1 MRPLNSLSVRFD
13 GQNLKVI
20 DQQKLPHEEVWLEGS
35 EPQKMFEYIQTLQ
48 VRGAPMIGVAAA
60 LSLSCFAFRG
70 ASKDEFL
77 RAAIHLC
84 EARPT
89 AVNLRHA
96 TDQMIDAAN
105 ASYTAQNI
113 FSVAEDIFRKDEAL
127 CEAIANNGAELIAD
141 GDVIMTH
148 CNTGALATAGIG
160 TAIGAIRRAYEQ
172 KKSIH
177 VFVGETRPLLQGGRL
192 TAWELGKLGIPYTLV
207 TDSMAGLL
215 MAQGKISK
223 VMVGSDRIARNG
235 DFANKVGTY
244 TLAVLAHHHRVSF
257 YVAAPWTT
265 VDLKCESGRDIP
277 IEERH
282 AGEMR
287 GIKIATGSL
296 DWAPKDSRVFN
307 PSFDV
312 TPSALVTGWILDKGV
327 YSQQQVNDGILER
340 I

>member
-1 MRPLNSLSVRFD
+1 MRALNSLSLKFD
-13 GQNLKVI
+13 GHNLKVI

-35 EPQKMFEYIQTLQ
+35 DPAKMYEYIQTLQ

-60 LSLSCFAFRG
+60 LSLSCYSLRG
-70 ASKDEFL
+70 ATKDEFI

-89 AVNLRHA
+89 AVNLQHA
-96 TDQMIDAAN
+96 TNQMIDAAN
-105 ASYTAQNI
+105 VNYAKENI
-113 FSVAEDIFRKDEAL
+113 FAVAEDIFKKDEAL
-127 CEAIANNGAELIAD
+127 CEAIADHGAALITD

-148 CNTGALATAGIG
+148 CNTGALATAGVG
-160 TAIGAIRRAYEQ
+160 TAIGAIRRAHEQ

-177 VFVGETRPLLQGGRL
+177 VYVGETRPLLQGGRL

-215 MAQGKISK
+215 MAQGKITK

-244 TLAVLAHHHRVSF
+244 TLAIVAHHHRVPF

-282 AGEMR
+282 GSEMR
-287 GIKIATGSL
+287 GVKIATGTL
-296 DWAPKDSRVFN
+296 DWAPKDSVVFN

-312 TPSALVTGWILDKGV
+312 TPSTLVTGWILDKGV
-327 YSQQQVNDGILER
+327 FTQAQVNDGILER